1 MDIEDIAKTIVDAA
15 YQVHC
20 TLGPGLLETVYQRCL
35 LVELQ
40 SRGLRVECE
49 MPLSIV
55 YRNIKIDVGYRM
67 DMVVEG
73 CIVIENKAIEAVQP
87 VHKAQIITY
96 LKVSR
101 YQLGFLIN
109 WNVPLIKDGIH
120 RLINKNM
127 NKS

>member
-1 MDIEDIAKTIVDAA
+1 
-15 YQVHC
+15 
-20 TLGPGLLETVYQRCL
+20 
-35 LVELQ
+35 
-40 SRGLRVECE
+40 